1 MFSSSFYA
9 PIAVFVAYTVA
20 ISAASAIS
28 TTPSLTVKTSTSNVN
43 VDGSKNLKVT
53 ATIVNTGEGALKL
66 LNDPRSV
73 LSPFPEDTFT
83 ITDPSGSRLPF
94 SGATVDHVPGC
105 MIDLCTDSLDL
116 RF

>member
-20 ISAASAIS
+20 ISAAPAIS

-43 VDGSKNLKVT
+43 IDGSKNLKVT
-53 ATIVNTGEGALKL
+53 ATVVNTGEGTLKL

-73 LSPFPEDTFT
+73 LNPFPEDTFT
-83 ITDPSGSRLPF
+83 ITDSSGSRLSF
-94 SGATVDHVPGC
+94 TGSAVNHVPGC
-105 MIDLCTDSLDL
+105 MMDLGADSFGL